1 VDPVLVWDRT
11 ACTAYV
17 THDYLLLLKL
27 PMTCSVSSRLS
38 RRQRLFPPEGE
49 EKEKREAVEPVRH
62 RSQARVAQGDVP
74 SGL

>member
-1 VDPVLVWDRT
+1 
-11 ACTAYV
+11 
-17 THDYLLLLKL
+17 
-27 PMTCSVSSRLS
+27 VSSRLS

-62 RSQARVAQGDVP
+62 RSQGRVAQGDVP